1 MVDFDYPEKKL
12 FDGSLYTFKF
22 VKKNNNQIFFQ
33 IRSTGQ
39 CYVLDTLSETIHEYS
54 IKIPEKIEDI
64 LNKKIVKN
72 NYQNY
77 MKENKLV
84 GLECLMERNR

>member
-1 MVDFDYPEKKL
+1 M
-12 FDGSLYTFKF
+12 
-22 VKKNNNQIFFQ
+22 
-33 IRSTGQ
+33 
-39 CYVLDTLSETIHEYS
+39 LDTLSETIHEYS

-84 GLECLMERNR
+84 GLEC